1 MSTGARATT
10 RAASGSPPA
19 WRGSGPPGKGSLQID
34 FSKRT
39 RDLRVGPVGGY
50 LHVQYFNGYGEDIL
64 DYNVRRKPQ
73 LRLGVAIVP

>member
-1 MSTGARATT
+1 VARIGT
-10 RAASGSPPA
+10 S
-19 WRGSGPPGKGSLQID
+19 GKGSLLID

-64 DYNVRRKPQ
+64 DYNLRRKPQ
-73 LRLGVAIVP
+73 LRFGVAIVP

>member
-1 MSTGARATT
+1 MT
-10 RAASGSPPA
+10 RIGTS
-19 WRGSGPPGKGSLQID
+19 GKGSLLVD

-39 RDLRVGPVGGY
+39 RALRFGPVGGY

-73 LRLGVAIVP
+73 LRVGVAIVP